1 MNKKKWRQGLNFLR
15 SGSKEIQENYSAA
28 VSRTLH
34 LTGLSGLG
42 SILMGL
48 FKILSGVLSLSVFT
62 CVNGCYTLGMVAA
75 RYCALAGVLKTKK
88 ISEQYRYYRWSGIV
102 LITASCLY
110 IAYSIRMYF
119 RPTYTVYHPYI
130 AMGIATVTFVE
141 IGVNLRGVLVFR
153 KNQSPLLHA
162 IKTISLA
169 TSLISLVLTQAAI
182 LSFAD
187 DSQNPE
193 VTGITGTLMGACAA
207 LLGVYMLLRLRRLT
221 NPLDCRRE
229 QRLLNRMTKR
239 RFPAYTVT
247 ALEKQFTDQG
257 AELVSVQV
265 RCDPNGEN
273 PDWAQFCEELKRRY
287 RFQVVTEESK
297 GR

>member
-1 MNKKKWRQGLNFLR
+1 MNRKKWRQGLNFLR

-48 FKILSGVLSLSVFT
+48 FKILSGILSLSVFT
-62 CVNGCYTLGMVAA
+62 CLNGCYTLGMVAA

-110 IAYSIRMYF
+110 IAYSIQMYIH
-119 RPTYTVYHPYI
+119 PAYTAYHPYI

-141 IGVNLRGVLVFR
+141 ICVNLRGVLVFR

-187 DSQNPE
+187 EVQNPAANG
-193 VTGITGTLMGACAA
+193 VLGALMGACAV
-207 LLGVYMLLRLRRLT
+207 LLGIYMLLRLRRLT
-221 NPLDCRRE
+221 TPLDCRRE
-229 QRLLNRMTKR
+229 QRLLNRLTKR
-239 RFPAYTVT
+239 RFPTYAVT
-247 ALEKQFTDQG
+247 AVEKQFTEQG
-257 AELVSVQV
+257 AELVSVRV
-265 RCDPNGEN
+265 RSGPDRAKQ
-273 PDWAQFCEELKRRY
+273 DWAQFCEEVKRRCH
-287 RFQVVTEESK
+287 FQVAVKESK